1 MSRMVQECGIRIRSV
16 NHIWIA
22 VMMMIWYCIS
32 QRENVSRETFCIEK
46 EKIQDNVS
54 RETCS
59 PTCCKLSVKHLCS
72 QVMESVARFQLAFAR
87 ELRLAVRIK
96 VFGAAEC
103 FT

>member
-16 NHIWIA
+16 NHIRIA

-32 QRENVSRETFCIEK
+32 QRENVSRETFCRDK
-46 EKIQDNVS
+46 EKVQDNVS

-72 QVMESVARFQLAFAR
+72 QVMKSVARIQLDFAR
-87 ELRLAVRIK
+87 EMGLAGFSNRQYNQ
-96 VFGAAEC
+96 
-103 FT
+103 